1 MEELRDNVKNCKL
14 SFHLNWGE
22 LFSWKASCHSEDYKL
37 SECSKHRPTLFLKN
51 WDKGWVQSLTLEW
64 HWNDIG
70 IFWWCYRYPILGV
83 MFPPKTHYIMNN
95 ANTMGIQWTGFYEKI
110 RIIHLGTINC
120 VSLLTRGHMIGKF
133 LFLGS
138 PILNNECSSIVNQK

>member
-1 MEELRDNVKNCKL
+1 MWRIVNYLFILIEKNYFLGKLLVIVKIINCLNVQNIGLL
-14 SFHLNWGE
+14 SFLKIWTRDG
-22 LFSWKASCHSEDYKL
+22 YK
-37 SECSKHRPTLFLKN
+37 
-51 WDKGWVQSLTLEW
+51 VW

-95 ANTMGIQWTGFYEKI
+95 ANTMGIQWTGFYKKI